1 MGASNSPL
9 QQNNLAEILNSVNP
23 QISSDPQSPNQT
35 PNIIINNL
43 NVVIN
48 GQEFIYQN
56 NQVFNNNNSSQQ
68 PPQPPQQEV
77 INKPQENVVLNNNIQ
92 LIINSELGQIKL
104 QVNLLDKID
113 DIIQKYKN
121 KLNKDNIAKIY
132 LYTMDNIFLNP
143 NSFLKDYYNVNNPII
158 TAKFD
163 YKLTSSI
170 NSVSF
175 SENSKNKIKKEY
187 QFQNQEIPHVQLE
200 EAREIMKEK
209 LRNGWIAVV
218 VRSALLGIKLF
229 YVKPNDKFK
238 IIENEYKKLY
248 PGKEWVFL
256 FNGLKI
262 DPDKTIKEQKI
273 KWLSRV
279 IVDEF
284 SP

>member
-1 MGASNSPL
+1 MSNSPL
-9 QQNNLAEILNSVNP
+9 QQNNLAEILNAVNSP
-23 QISSDPQSPNQT
+23 ISSDPQSPNQT

-48 GQEFIYQN
+48 GQEFIFQN
-56 NQVFNNNNSSQQ
+56 NQVFNNNNSPQPQQ
-68 PPQPPQQEV
+68 PQQQEM
-77 INKPQENVVLNNNIQ
+77 INKPQENIVINNNDIQ

-209 LRNGWIAVV
+209 LRKGWIPVV
-218 VRSALLGIKLF
+218 VRRALLGIKLF